1 MASAARRSNERRARR
16 ANKRFTPDC
25 PLEQALPYKLR
36 LVSQSRGRAVEMTR
50 AILERKSATGRV
62 LTGVITGLGLA
73 ALAYSTALLV
83 INDFGVQWALLS
95 LVTVLL
101 ASRLDIGVPRLSGGL
116 ALGDVLVFIAMLL
129 FGAHPAVTLA
139 GADAAINS
147 LQHKDRR
154 RVILYNAAL
163 KSLAA
168 GVASEVATLIF
179 GDLTRLAGDMF
190 SLGLAVAVI
199 AATHF
204 ACNAGLNTLVERFSR
219 RATVWRKSLWW

>member
-1 MASAARRSNERRARR
+1 
-16 ANKRFTPDC
+16 
-25 PLEQALPYKLR
+25 
-36 LVSQSRGRAVEMTR
+36 MTR
-50 AILERKSATGRV
+50 AIYERKSTTGRV
-62 LTGVITGLGLA
+62 LTGIVTGLGLA

-83 INDFGVQWALLS
+83 LNDFGLQWALLS

-101 ASRLDIGVPRLSGGL
+101 ASRLDIGVPRLANGL

-147 LQHKDRR
+147 LQHKERR

-163 KSLAA
+163 KRLATY
-168 GVASEVATLIF
+168 VASTVAGLTF
-179 GDLTRLAGDMF
+179 GDLTRLSEDMF

-199 AATHF
+199 AAMHF
-204 ACNAGLNTLVERFSR
+204 ACNAGLNSLIERSSR
-219 RATVWRKSLWW
+219 RQM